1 MSRETI
7 LSLPKSKTSTGI
19 YAVRDENVEHHAP
32 SKTKANKQVA
42 DQQFVAMT
50 ELSMY
55 QQLNEK
61 LQVKLQDVEAQK
73 EEAIAAETRALNAAG
88 ALRRELDESQKA
100 AERVEREL
108 REQLEA
114 ERARV
119 DRQEGYMQEQQRKIV
134 QLTQALETER
144 SEVQRAAA
152 HAQRAGQAAD
162 AAHGML
168 VAEREESQQR
178 EATAV
183 ENALFEARAAR
194 DAAEAARDDLAQRV
208 EEMEEDVEAERE
220 WRESAQKQAARLAKQ
235 ADAAAAAA
243 DREEAT
249 AQNLRRALETLRQE
263 NEAAEATRK
272 EEAERRR
279 TGAARRVRDRQTSE
293 HREKEALRAKV
304 QSLEH
309 DLEKANQRLDDMP
322 RMQSEIRRLKVR
334 RGKHRFE
341 LIFLD
346 GTQKLTGILCF
357 FVFCFSFNPPGIKSE
372 ARSTAAAKATA
383 CRGKI
388 IADLSDTRAGTDY
401 AKHDRDR

>member
-1 MSRETI
+1 M
-7 LSLPKSKTSTGI
+7 
-19 YAVRDENVEHHAP
+19 
-32 SKTKANKQVA
+32 
-42 DQQFVAMT
+42 
-50 ELSMY
+50 
-55 QQLNEK
+55 
-61 LQVKLQDVEAQK
+61 
-73 EEAIAAETRALNAAG
+73 
-88 ALRRELDESQKA
+88 
-100 AERVEREL
+100 
-108 REQLEA
+108 
-114 ERARV
+114 
-119 DRQEGYMQEQQRKIV
+119 
-134 QLTQALETER
+134 
-144 SEVQRAAA
+144 
-152 HAQRAGQAAD
+152 
-162 AAHGML
+162 
-168 VAEREESQQR
+168 
-178 EATAV
+178 

-346 GTQKLTGILCF
+346 GTQNLTGILCF
-357 FVFCFSFNPPGIKSE
+357 FVFCFSFNPQGIKSE

-401 AKHDRDR
+401 AKHDRDHGPGRRASAVAEKVCQKGCGPHARDVGPSSSAVGRTMRRRHRLRPSANVTDLSGENRNDTVIYLD